1 MKSSY
6 NSETMEYEV
15 LETPKWQRVL
25 KAIGLAALAVGLV
38 VFYFW
43 LYIGVFKFELPKT
56 AILKKQNEEWQAR
69 MELLDSRLDNC
80 ETVLSGIEERDDHVY
95 RSIFG
100 MNDVPAFETS
110 MAGDRFKMMSA
121 RLASMEKRACVQS
134 KALDEVAMV
143 SKKAG
148 DMVSCIPAV
157 PPILP
162 KTGTYHL
169 SSPFGYRP
177 DPLHGITK
185 FHEGLDL
192 ASNPGNPVYA
202 TGNGVVEKVDFKFNG
217 YGNEIVIDHGFGY
230 HTRYAHLRT
239 VAVGVG
245 QQVCRGDQIGELG
258 NSGKSTG
265 PHLHYEVLYKGVQVD
280 PRGFMDLDMSVDE
293 YNAMT
298 RTRRELSKSSQPTYS
313 DILKRSRKAK

>member
-1 MKSSY
+1 M
-6 NSETMEYEV
+6 NSRTKAKGPGKG
-15 LETPKWQRVL
+15 PKWGRVL
-25 KAIGLAALAVGLV
+25 KAMGLSALAAAAV

-43 LYIGVFKFELPKT
+43 LYVDVLKLDLPKT
-56 AILKKQNEEWQAR
+56 ALLKKRNAAWQAK
-69 MELLDSRLDNC
+69 MEVLDNRLDGY
-80 ETVLSGIEERDDHVY
+80 ETVLSEIEERDDNVY

-100 MNDVPAFETS
+100 MNAIPVDPVPVT
-110 MAGDRFKMMSA
+110 GDRLRQMSA
-121 RLASMEKRACVQS
+121 RMDAMARRACVQS

-162 KTGTYHL
+162 KKGTYHL
-169 SSPFGYRP
+169 SSPFGSRV
-177 DPLHGITK
+177 DPLRGVAS

-192 ASNPGNPVYA
+192 ASRPGNPVYA

-230 HTRYAHLRT
+230 KTRYAHLRSIST
-239 VAVGVG
+239 GVG
-245 QQVCRGDQIGELG
+245 QQVVRGDKIGELG

-265 PHLHYEVLYKGVQVD
+265 PHLHYEVLYKGAQVD
-280 PRGFMDLDMSVDE
+280 PRGFMDLDMPVDE

-298 RTRRELSKSSQPTYS
+298 GARRELNRSSQPTYS
-313 DILKRSRKAK
+313 DILKRSRMKR

>member
-1 MKSSY
+1 
-6 NSETMEYEV
+6 MEYEV
-15 LETPKWQRVL
+15 VETPKWKRVL
-25 KAIGLAALAVGLV
+25 KAVGLSVLAAALV

-43 LYIGVFKFELPKT
+43 LYVDVFKFELPKT
-56 AILKKQNEEWQAR
+56 AILRKQNEEWQAR
-69 MELLDSRLDNC
+69 MEVLDSRLDNC

-100 MNDVPAFETS
+100 MNDVPVDEESVT
-110 MAGDRFKMMSA
+110 GDRYRMMST
-121 RLASMEKRACVQS
+121 RLASMQKRTCVQS

-162 KTGTYHL
+162 KAGTFHL
-169 SSPFGYRP
+169 SSPFGYRS
-177 DPLHGITK
+177 DPLYGITK

-192 ASNPGNPVYA
+192 ASNAGNPVYA
-202 TGNGVVEKVDFKFNG
+202 TGNGVVEKVDFKFDG

-230 HTRYAHLRT
+230 RTRYAHLRT
-239 VAVGVG
+239 VSVGVG

-265 PHLHYEVLYKGVQVD
+265 PHLHYEVLYKGVQVN
-280 PRGFMDLDMSVDE
+280 PRGFMDLEMSVNE
-293 YNAMT
+293 YNAMVA
-298 RTRRELSKSSQPTYS
+298 TRRELTRSSQPTYS
-313 DILKRSRKAK
+313 DILKRSRRER